1 MTLKD
6 LQIGDKVKIVGVNG
20 EKAIKR
26 RMLDMGITRGTEVM
40 LRKKA
45 PLQDPIQIHVRGY
58 ELTLRLKD
66 ANNVIVEKI

>member
-26 RMLDMGITRGTEVM
+26 RMLDVGVTRGTEVM
-40 LRKKA
+40 VRKKA